1 MVNLSG
7 EHREDHACCMVCN
20 NPVGVVKVYPGFNW
34 RAKVALCLED
44 KKSIVAEV
52 STIAASALSAVAAE
66 YRGLSVDEMTD
77 LRVKAR
83 NEGVY
88 LRVIK
93 NTLVKRAVEGTEFE
107 CMRDSLVG
115 PLIMAFSQEDPGAAA
130 RLVNNFSKD
139 NDRLVAKVIA
149 IGGEI
154 LPVEQLDVLSKL
166 PNRDQALAM
175 LMSVMKAPI
184 EKFVRTLNEPHAKLV
199 RTVAAV
205 RDQKQANA

>member
-1 MVNLSG
+1 MPLNL
-7 EHREDHACCMVCN
+7 EE
-20 NPVGVVKVYPGFNW
+20 
-34 RAKVALCLED
+34 

-52 STIAASALSAVAAE
+52 SEIAASAHSAVAAE
-66 YRGLSVDEMTD
+66 YRGITVDDMTA

-93 NTLVKRAVEGTEFE
+93 NSLVKRAVEGTEFE
-107 CMRDSLVG
+107 CMQDSLVG

-130 RLVNNFSKD
+130 RLIKDFSKE
-139 NDRLVAKVIA
+139 NDKLIAKVIA
-149 IGGEI
+149 IGGEV
-154 LPVEQLDVLSKL
+154 LPIEQLDALSKL
-166 PNRDQALAM
+166 PNREQALSM
-175 LMSVMKAPI
+175 LMAVMKAPI

-205 RDQKQANA
+205 RDTK